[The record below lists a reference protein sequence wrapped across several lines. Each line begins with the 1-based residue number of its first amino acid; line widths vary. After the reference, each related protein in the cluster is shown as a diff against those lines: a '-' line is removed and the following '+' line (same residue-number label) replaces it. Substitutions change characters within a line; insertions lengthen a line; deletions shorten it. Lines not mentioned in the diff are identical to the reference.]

1 MLVFWEK
8 FQLLLRLGGAIEKVW
23 TVSELTRSVKENLEV
38 NFPAIWVEGEVSNYL
53 LHTSGHRYFSLKDE
67 SAQLRCTIWRGAGQY
82 LNFELEDGL
91 KVHAFGNLTVY
102 EKRGEYQLNVLKLL
116 PIGRGELEIAFQ
128 KLKERLFKEGL
139 FDEAHKK
146 PIPEFPERI
155 GIITSPTGAAVQD
168 MLKIFRRRFPPAELY
183 LYPARVQG
191 EGAKEEI
198 VAGIQAFNEWGEV
211 DVMILGRGG
220 GSLEDL
226 WAFNEEEVARA
237 IYASRIPVVSAVGH
251 EIDFTIA
258 DFVADLRA
266 PTPSAAVEMVVPDK
280 EELEGVVKGLK
291 ERIGGLFAHQLAQAQ
306 ARLDAVL
313 GSYGLKK
320 PADLVNQ
327 KSQFVDELSRRAQLA
342 LSNRLAQM
350 RLELKSADERLA
362 TLSPRAVLARGYS
375 IVRRRPD
382 GRVVREYKEV
392 KAGEGVELIFSKGKA
407 EAEVT
412 RTLPEE

>member
-1 MLVFWEK
+1 M
-8 FQLLLRLGGAIEKVW
+8 EKVW
-23 TVSELTRSVKENLEV
+23 TVSELTGSVKENLEEA
-38 NFPAIWVEGEVSNYL
+38 FPAIWVEGEISNYL

-67 SAQLRCTIWRGAGQY
+67 NAQLRCTIWRSAGQH
-82 LNFELEDGL
+82 LNFEPEDGI

-116 PIGRGELEIAFQ
+116 PVGRGELEIAFQ

-146 PIPEFPERI
+146 PIPEFPEKI
-155 GIITSPTGAAVQD
+155 GIVTSPTGAAIQD
-168 MLKIFRRRFPPAELY
+168 MLKIFRRRFPPADLY

-198 VAGIQAFNEWGEV
+198 AEGIRAFNKWGEV
-211 DVMILGRGG
+211 DVIILGRGG

-237 IYASRIPVVSAVGH
+237 IYASKIPVVSAVGH

-266 PTPSAAVEMVVPDK
+266 PTPSAAAEMVAPDK
-280 EELEGVVKGLK
+280 EELEGVLKGLK
-291 ERIGGLFAHQLAQAQ
+291 ERIAGLFAHQLTQSQ
-306 ARLDAVL
+306 SRLDAVL
-313 GSYGLKK
+313 GSYGLKR
-320 PADLVNQ
+320 PVDLVNQ
-327 KSQFVDELSRRAQLA
+327 KSQFLDELSRRTRLA
-342 LSNRLAQM
+342 LENRLEKM
-350 RLELKSADERLA
+350 RLELKSAADRLA
-362 TLSPRAVLARGYS
+362 TLSPQSVLARGYS
-375 IVRRRPD
+375 IVQRRSD
-382 GRVVREYKEV
+382 HRVVREYKDV
-392 KAGEGVELIFSKGKA
+392 KAGEEVDLIFSKGRA

-412 RTLPEE
+412 KTSGEGL